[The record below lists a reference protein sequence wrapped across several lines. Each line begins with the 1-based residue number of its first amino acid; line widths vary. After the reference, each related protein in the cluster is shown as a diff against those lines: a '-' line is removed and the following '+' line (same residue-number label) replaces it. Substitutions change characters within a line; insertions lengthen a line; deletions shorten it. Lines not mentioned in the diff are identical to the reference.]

1 MLLKEL
7 EKIIR
12 IVEKSEIAELEW
24 EKNKE
29 RIRIRKD
36 FVNPGPGLTYATHIP
51 PSAPY
56 PGHAGGSAN
65 NAGAPSVRAPE
76 AAAKPEASRNK
87 DVLSPFVGT
96 FYASAAPGSP
106 RYVEV
111 GARVKKGDVLCIIEA
126 MKIMNEIEAEFP
138 GKVVAVLV
146 KDGQPV
152 QYGQPLFQIEP

>member
-7 EKIIR
+7 EKIIK

-36 FVNPGPGLTYATHIP
+36 FVGSPAPMVSYSAPAAVAPP
-51 PSAPY
+51 PSAK
-56 PGHAGGSAN
+56 
-65 NAGAPSVRAPE
+65 APTHEVPAQAP
-76 AAAKPEASRNK
+76 KEASRAK
-87 DVLSPFVGT
+87 EVLSPFVGT
-96 FYASAAPGSP
+96 FYASPAPSAP
-106 RYVEV
+106 KYVEV

-138 GKVVAVLV
+138 GKVVGILV

-152 QYGQPLFQIEP
+152 QYGQPLYQIEP

>member
-7 EKIIR
+7 EKIIK

-36 FVNPGPGLTYATHIP
+36 NGVAAPMNYYAAP
-51 PSAPY
+51 MQAAAPAREVSVSAAPAAASAP
-56 PGHAGGSAN
+56 A
-65 NAGAPSVRAPE
+65 
-76 AAAKPEASRNK
+76 AAAKPEPK
-87 DVLSPFVGT
+87 GKEVLSPFVGT
-96 FYASAAPGSP
+96 FYSSPSPTASK
-106 RYVEV
+106 YVEM

-138 GKVVAVLV
+138 GKIVGIMV

-152 QYGQPLFQIEP
+152 QYGQSLFQIEP

>member
-7 EKIIR
+7 EKIIK

-36 FVNPGPGLTYATHIP
+36 FGPSTPNVTYSMPMQA
-51 PSAPY
+51 SAQ
-56 PGHAGGSAN
+56 
-65 NAGAPSVRAPE
+65 AP
-76 AAAKPEASRNK
+76 AAAPAAPAPAPAAPAAAPAAKGKE
-87 DVLSPFVGT
+87 VTSPFVGT
-96 FYASAAPGSP
+96 FYSSPSPTAAKYVNVGSS
-106 RYVEV
+106 
-111 GARVKKGDVLCIIEA
+111 VKKGDVLCIIEA

-152 QYGQPLFQIEP
+152 QYGQPLFQIE

>member
-7 EKIIR
+7 EKIIK

-36 FVNPGPGLTYATHIP
+36 FQGAPAAMTYSMPAP
-51 PSAPY
+51 ASAP
-56 PGHAGGSAN
+56 
-65 NAGAPSVRAPE
+65 
-76 AAAKPEASRNK
+76 AAATKSAEPTPTAAPKVENTRTK
-87 DVLSPFVGT
+87 DVMSPFVGT
-96 FYASAAPGSP
+96 FYASPSP
-106 RYVEV
+106 STPKYVEV

-126 MKIMNEIEAEFP
+126 MKIMNEIEAELP
-138 GKVVAVLV
+138 GKIAAILV
-146 KDGQPV
+146 KAGQPV

>member
-12 IVEKSEIAELEW
+12 LVEKSEIAELEW

-36 FVNPGPGLTYATHIP
+36 FVGSPAPSITYSG
-51 PSAPY
+51 PSAPAVRQ
-56 PGHAGGSAN
+56 PESAP
-65 NAGAPSVRAPE
+65 APAAP
-76 AAAKPEASRNK
+76 AKAESRTK

-96 FYASAAPGSP
+96 FYASPAPTSP
-106 RYVEV
+106 KYVEI
-111 GARVKKGDVLCIIEA
+111 GGRVKKGDVLCIIEA

-138 GKVVAVLV
+138 GKVVAMLV

>member
-7 EKIIR
+7 EKIIK
-12 IVEKSEIAELEW
+12 IVERSEIAELEW

-36 FVNPGPGLTYATHIP
+36 FQGPTPTISY
-51 PSAPY
+51 SAPI
-56 PGHAGGSAN
+56 P
-65 NAGAPSVRAPE
+65 APV
-76 AAAKPEASRNK
+76 AAAPTKAASSESAAAPPKAEGSRAK

-96 FYASAAPGSP
+96 FYAAASP
-106 RYVEV
+106 TAAKYVEV
-111 GARVKKGDVLCIIEA
+111 GSRVKKGDVLCIIEA

-138 GKVVAVLV
+138 GKVVSILV

-152 QYGQPLFQIEP
+152 QYGQPLFQVEP

>member
-7 EKIIR
+7 EKIIK

-36 FVNPGPGLTYATHIP
+36 FGPATQMVTY
-51 PSAPY
+51 SAASPHS
-56 PGHAGGSAN
+56 PAPA
-65 NAGAPSVRAPE
+65 AAAAAPAPSPAAPAKVE
-76 AAAKPEASRNK
+76 AKGKE
-87 DVLSPFVGT
+87 VLSPFVGT
-96 FYASAAPGSP
+96 FYSSPSPTAAKYVDVGS
-106 RYVEV
+106 
-111 GARVKKGDVLCIIEA
+111 RVKKGDVLCIIEA

-138 GKVVAVLV
+138 GKVVSVLA

-152 QYGQPLFQIEP
+152 QYGQPLYQIEP

>member
-7 EKIIR
+7 EKIIK

-36 FVNPGPGLTYATHIP
+36 NPYGGGAQYSMPAPMPTISLPAAP
-51 PSAPY
+51 AASAPAPSA
-56 PGHAGGSAN
+56 
-65 NAGAPSVRAPE
+65 AP
-76 AAAKPEASRNK
+76 AAKVENSRAK
-87 DVLSPFVGT
+87 EVLSPFVGT
-96 FYASAAPGSP
+96 YYASAAPGAP
-106 RYVEV
+106 KYVDV

-138 GKVVAVLV
+138 GKITTILV

-152 QYGQPLFQIEP
+152 QYGQPLFLIET

>member
-12 IVEKSEIAELEW
+12 IVEKSDIAELEW

-36 FVNPGPGLTYATHIP
+36 NG
-51 PSAPY
+51 PSAPMNY
-56 PGHAGGSAN
+56 YAAPVSAPL
-65 NAGAPSVRAPE
+65 AARETVVGAASASATSVPAVKAE
-76 AAAKPEASRNK
+76 TSRNK
-87 DVLSPFVGT
+87 EVLSPFVGT
-96 FYASAAPGSP
+96 FYSSPSPTAAK
-106 RYVEV
+106 YVEV
-111 GARVKKGDVLCIIEA
+111 GSRVKKGDVLCIIEA

-138 GKVVAVLV
+138 GKVVSVLA

-152 QYGQPLFQIEP
+152 QYGQPLYQIEP

>member
-36 FVNPGPGLTYATHIP
+36 FAGNGAAPVVTYSM
-51 PSAPY
+51 PSA
-56 PGHAGGSAN
+56 ASAP
-65 NAGAPSVRAPE
+65 AALPAPAASSASEVSAP
-76 AAAKPEASRNK
+76 AKSAESSRTK
-87 DVLSPFVGT
+87 EVLSPFVGT
-96 FYASAAPGSP
+96 FYASPSP
-106 RYVEV
+106 TASKYVEV

-138 GKVVAVLV
+138 GKVVSVLV

>member
-12 IVEKSEIAELEW
+12 LVEKSEIAELEW

-36 FVNPGPGLTYATHIP
+36 FVGSPAPIVTYSGPANQMA
-51 PSAPY
+51 AP
-56 PGHAGGSAN
+56 AA
-65 NAGAPSVRAPE
+65 RAPE
-76 AAAKPEASRNK
+76 AAAPTPAKVESRNK
-87 DVLSPFVGT
+87 EVLSPFVGT
-96 FYASAAPGSP
+96 FYASPAPTSP
-106 RYVEV
+106 KYVEV

-138 GKVVAVLV
+138 GKVVSMLA

>member
-7 EKIIR
+7 EKIIK

-36 FVNPGPGLTYATHIP
+36 NPHAASNVTYSLP
-51 PSAPY
+51 MSAPAL
-56 PGHAGGSAN
+56 PVSSAP
-65 NAGAPSVRAPE
+65 AAPSLPAP
-76 AAAKPEASRNK
+76 AAAASAVDAPVAK
-87 DVLSPFVGT
+87 GSGKEVTSPFVGT
-96 FYASAAPGSP
+96 FYSAPSPTAPK
-106 RYVEV
+106 YCDV
-111 GARVKKGDVLCIIEA
+111 GTRVKKGDVLCIIEA

-138 GKVVAVLV
+138 GKIVAVLV

-152 QYGQPLFQIEP
+152 QFGQPLFQIEP

>member
-7 EKIIR
+7 EKIIK

-36 FVNPGPGLTYATHIP
+36 FVGGPAPVVTY
-51 PSAPY
+51 SAPV
-56 PGHAGGSAN
+56 A
-65 NAGAPSVRAPE
+65 APAPAAKAVE
-76 AAAKPEASRNK
+76 AAPAAAPAPKAENTRSK
-87 DVLSPFVGT
+87 EVLSPFVGT
-96 FYASAAPGSP
+96 FYASPAPNAP
-106 RYVEV
+106 KYVEV

-138 GKVVAVLV
+138 GKVVGILV

-152 QYGQPLFQIEP
+152 QYGQPLYQIEP

>member
-7 EKIIR
+7 EKIIK

-36 FVNPGPGLTYATHIP
+36 FAGPAAPVVTY
-51 PSAPY
+51 SAAVP
-56 PGHAGGSAN
+56 HAP
-65 NAGAPSVRAPE
+65 APAPAAQ
-76 AAAKPEASRNK
+76 AAAAPAEAVAAKTDAGRAK
-87 DVLSPFVGT
+87 EVLSPFVGT
-96 FYASAAPGSP
+96 FYASPAPNAP
-106 RYVEV
+106 KYVEM

-138 GKVVAVLV
+138 GKIVNILV

-152 QYGQPLFQIEP
+152 QYGQPLYLIEP

>member
-29 RIRIRKD
+29 RIRIRKSVETPTTQ
-36 FVNPGPGLTYATHIP
+36 FVTMP
-51 PSAPY
+51 PSAQV
-56 PGHAGGSAN
+56 GN
-65 NAGAPSVRAPE
+65 APSPVTSSGPSVEAPKAE
-76 AAAKPEASRNK
+76 PVSARHKE
-87 DVLSPFVGT
+87 VLSPFVGT
-96 FYASAAPGSP
+96 FYASPAPSAP
-106 RYVEV
+106 KYVEV
-111 GARVKKGDVLCIIEA
+111 GARVKKGDVLCIVEA
-126 MKIMNEIEAEFP
+126 MKIMNEIEAEFA
-138 GKVVAVLV
+138 GKVVAVLA

>member
-7 EKIIR
+7 EKIIK

-36 FVNPGPGLTYATHIP
+36 FGPAPITTYAAAIP
-51 PSAPY
+51 AQSAAPALPSPPAP
-56 PGHAGGSAN
+56 AATE
-65 NAGAPSVRAPE
+65 APQPKNENPRAKE
-76 AAAKPEASRNK
+76 
-87 DVLSPFVGT
+87 VLSPFVGT
-96 FYASAAPGSP
+96 FYASPAPGSP
-106 RYVEV
+106 KYVDV
-111 GARVKKGDVLCIIEA
+111 GSRVKKGDVLCIIEA

-138 GKVVAVLV
+138 GKIVSMLV

-152 QYGQPLFQIEP
+152 QYGQPLYLVEP

>member
-7 EKIIR
+7 EKIIK

-36 FVNPGPGLTYATHIP
+36 FGPASAQVVTYAQAP
-51 PSAPY
+51 AQAPAQAAQPARPAESA
-56 PGHAGGSAN
+56 
-65 NAGAPSVRAPE
+65 AP
-76 AAAKPEASRNK
+76 AKESSRNK

-96 FYASAAPGSP
+96 FYASPSP
-106 RYVEV
+106 SSAKYVEV
-111 GARVKKGDVLCIIEA
+111 GSRVKKGDVLCIIEA

-138 GKVVAVLV
+138 GKVVSILA

>member
-7 EKIIR
+7 EKIIK

-36 FVNPGPGLTYATHIP
+36 FVGAPAQMVTYAA
-51 PSAPY
+51 PSAQ
-56 PGHAGGSAN
+56 
-65 NAGAPSVRAPE
+65 
-76 AAAKPEASRNK
+76 AAAPKPAASAEPVAPRVETARNK
-87 DVLSPFVGT
+87 EVLSPFVGT
-96 FYASAAPGSP
+96 FYASPGP
-106 RYVEV
+106 NTVKYVEV
-111 GARVKKGDVLCIIEA
+111 GSRVKKGDVLCIIEA

-138 GKVVAVLV
+138 GKVAGVLV

-152 QYGQPLFQIEP
+152 QYGQPLFAIEP

>member
-7 EKIIR
+7 EKIIK

-36 FVNPGPGLTYATHIP
+36 NGPAAPMNYYAAPAAAPAMRESVI
-51 PSAPY
+51 SAP
-56 PGHAGGSAN
+56 
-65 NAGAPSVRAPE
+65 
-76 AAAKPEASRNK
+76 AAAPAAAAPAAAPAVKGKE
-87 DVLSPFVGT
+87 VTSPFVGT
-96 FYASAAPGSP
+96 FYSAPSPTAAKYVNVGST
-106 RYVEV
+106 
-111 GARVKKGDVLCIIEA
+111 VKKGDVLCIIEA

-138 GKVVAVLV
+138 GKVAAILV

-152 QYGQPLFQIEP
+152 QFGQPLFQIE

>member
-7 EKIIR
+7 EKIIK

-36 FVNPGPGLTYATHIP
+36 FGPAQPMMTYAHSMP
-51 PSAPY
+51 QAAPAAPSA
-56 PGHAGGSAN
+56 
-65 NAGAPSVRAPE
+65 APAPV
-76 AAAKPEASRNK
+76 AAPVPAAKAEAK
-87 DVLSPFVGT
+87 GKEVLSPFVGT
-96 FYASAAPGSP
+96 FYSSPSPTSAK
-106 RYVEV
+106 YVEM

-138 GKVVAVLV
+138 GKVVGILV

>member
-7 EKIIR
+7 EKIIK
-12 IVEKSEIAELEW
+12 IVERSEIAELEW

-36 FVNPGPGLTYATHIP
+36 FQGPAPTITYSTP
-51 PSAPY
+51 AP
-56 PGHAGGSAN
+56 
-65 NAGAPSVRAPE
+65 APAPV
-76 AAAKPEASRNK
+76 AAKAQTTSEVNSGGAKTENTRAK

-96 FYASAAPGSP
+96 YYAAASP
-106 RYVEV
+106 TAAKYVEV
-111 GARVKKGDVLCIIEA
+111 GSRVKKGDVLCIIEA

-138 GKVVAVLV
+138 GKIVSILV

-152 QYGQPLFQIEP
+152 QYGQPLFQVEP

>member
-7 EKIIR
+7 EKIIK

-36 FVNPGPGLTYATHIP
+36 FGPATTQMVTY
-51 PSAPY
+51 SAP
-56 PGHAGGSAN
+56 PQHAQ
-65 NAGAPSVRAPE
+65 
-76 AAAKPEASRNK
+76 AAAAPAPKAEAPAAAQAKTENSRSK
-87 DVLSPFVGT
+87 EVLSPFVGT
-96 FYASAAPGSP
+96 FYPSPSPSSAK
-106 RYVEV
+106 YVEV
-111 GARVKKGDVLCIIEA
+111 GSRVKKGDVLCIIEA

-138 GKVVAVLV
+138 GKVVSILA

>member
-36 FVNPGPGLTYATHIP
+36 FQGPVPTMSYSVPMQQQQA
-51 PSAPY
+51 AP
-56 PGHAGGSAN
+56 
-65 NAGAPSVRAPE
+65 
-76 AAAKPEASRNK
+76 AAKSSVSVEPVAAPAVETSRTK
-87 DVLSPFVGT
+87 DVMSPFVGT
-96 FYASAAPGSP
+96 FYASPSPSAPK
-106 RYVEV
+106 YVEV
-111 GARVKKGDVLCIIEA
+111 GSRVKKGDVLCIIEA

-138 GKVVAVLV
+138 GKVVAILV

-152 QYGQPLFQIEP
+152 QYGQPLYQIEP

>member
-7 EKIIR
+7 EKIIK

-36 FVNPGPGLTYATHIP
+36 FGPSNAQVVTYAQPMPQAPAQAHQSARPAET
-51 PSAPY
+51 SAPVK
-56 PGHAGGSAN
+56 A
-65 NAGAPSVRAPE
+65 E
-76 AAAKPEASRNK
+76 TTRNK
-87 DVLSPFVGT
+87 EVLSPFVGT
-96 FYASAAPGSP
+96 FYASPSP
-106 RYVEV
+106 SSAKYVEV
-111 GARVKKGDVLCIIEA
+111 GSRVKKGDVLCIIEA

-138 GKVVAVLV
+138 GKVVSVLA

>member
-7 EKIIR
+7 EKIIK

-36 FVNPGPGLTYATHIP
+36 FGPMNPIMTYAAAAP
-51 PSAPY
+51 AAAPVASPSPAP
-56 PGHAGGSAN
+56 AV
-65 NAGAPSVRAPE
+65 PSVAPAKAE
-76 AAAKPEASRNK
+76 AKGKE
-87 DVLSPFVGT
+87 VLSPFVGI
-96 FYASAAPGSP
+96 FYASPAPTAAK
-106 RYVEV
+106 YVEV

-126 MKIMNEIEAEFP
+126 MKITNEIEAEFP
-138 GKVVAVLV
+138 GKVLACLV

-152 QYGQPLFQIEP
+152 QYGQPLYQIEP